1 MRWVYIKKGGSV
13 RDLCDGETVLYL
25 DCDGGYTNYT
35 FYRIS
40 QNCTTNNNNKK
51 TVYVRTVK
59 SEKTL
64 QFIIVSIVPASI
76 CWF

>member
-1 MRWVYIKKGGSV
+1 MATEQFNNLIV
-13 RDLCDGETVLYL
+13 TVVIQI
-25 DCDGGYTNYT
+25 YT

-40 QNCTTNNNNKK
+40 QNCTTNNNKQKK
-51 TVYVRTVK
+51 PVYIRTVK